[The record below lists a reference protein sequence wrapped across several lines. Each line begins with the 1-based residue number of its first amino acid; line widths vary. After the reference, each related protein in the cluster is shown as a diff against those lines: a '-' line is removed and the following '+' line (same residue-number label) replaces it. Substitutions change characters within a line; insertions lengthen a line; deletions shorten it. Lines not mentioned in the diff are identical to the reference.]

1 MGKYQDIKNEMMED
15 FEAEKASGSGFRAV
29 CRWVY
34 RLRSLLLAIPV
45 AVAAIIL
52 AIQNFFKLPPKVGFD
67 LQSTGEF
74 SVMMDRP
81 LAVLIP
87 LVVTGLCL
95 LLMAFSK
102 RVVYPWL
109 VSLFSLLVPIVILFV
124 NTFPG

>member
-1 MGKYQDIKNEMMED
+1 MGKYQDMKKEMKEN
-15 FEAEKASGSGFRAV
+15 FEADKASGSGFRAV
-29 CRWVY
+29 CRWIY
-34 RLRSLLLAIPV
+34 RLRSPLLAIPV
-45 AVAAIIL
+45 AVTAIIL
-52 AIQNFFKLPPKVGFD
+52 AIRNFALLPAKVGFD

-74 SVMMDRP
+74 SVMMDKP

-87 LVVTGLCL
+87 VVLTGVCL

>member
-1 MGKYQDIKNEMMED
+1 MGKYQEIKNEMIED
-15 FEAEKASGSGFRAV
+15 FETEKASGSGFRAV
-29 CRWVY
+29 LRWAY

-45 AVAAIIL
+45 AVAAIVL
-52 AIQNFFKLPPKVGFD
+52 AIRNFALLPAKVGFD

-74 SVMMDRP
+74 SVMMDKP

-87 LVVTGLCL
+87 VVLTGVCL